1 MQTALENIHLGRAK
15 AGAKSKSGT
24 VRTLKLTL
32 VTITE
37 ATTNTVAAPPAT
49 PNHLVNVTLRLT
61 LSQLIYMPVAL
72 IKLIAK
78 PKIVQINFVPIPAKL
93 PK

>member
-49 PNHLVNVTLRLT
+49 PNHL
-61 LSQLIYMPVAL
+61 A
-72 IKLIAK
+72 
-78 PKIVQINFVPIPAKL
+78 
-93 PK
+93 